1 MGGFGSGGHN
11 RRKYYVEGC
20 RRIDIREM
28 QRAGTLRVQGTV
40 IYTIRWS
47 RNGESTGSVGIYYS
61 SGNSYVT
68 AKYTVTYKDTGRQED
83 RNDII
88 NLCFVSTGY
97 GKRAYFVC
105 PICGKRIMVLF
116 VFGSDFKCRACGNLN
131 YRSSQANRD
140 YTEVYNSKIEKILQK
155 LKHPDK
161 RDYDVY
167 FVEKPKRMREYT
179 YESLVSQLRALQRKR
194 ECCFVMACSK
204 LMKYSAK

>member
-47 RNGESTGSVGIYYS
+47 RNGESTGSMGIYYS
-61 SGNSYVT
+61 SGDRYVT

-83 RNDII
+83 RSDII

-116 VFGSDFKCRACGNLN
+116 VIGSDLKCRVCANLN

-140 YTEVYNSKIEKILQK
+140 YIEVYNSKIEKILQK

-167 FVEKPKRMREYT
+167 NVEKPKLMRVYT
-179 YESLVSQLRALQRKR
+179 YKKLVSELENLQAKKNNY
-194 ECCFVMACSK
+194 FVMTCQK
-204 LMKYSAK
+204 LLQVFN